1 MTKAVGVDS
10 VESLTRSGWLLGTL
24 DYMAPEQIRG
34 EDADPRSDI
43 YSLAAVLFECLTGVV
58 PFRRGTEIA
67 VMYAHL
73 EQLPPSVSSIRG
85 GLPEEID
92 PVIRRGMA
100 KHPDDR
106 PASMAEVRQEL
117 MPWTSGEP
125 VPPPDD
131 RDDVDYRQAVAE
143 ATNADDEEGLFSE
156 DIVSASRLAAMPD
169 LPRLA
174 QRGSHWR
181 VACGGSADG
190 CGSADRFEARGRRQ
204 HGVDVAG
211 TFRRGRGG
219 CARGRSGI
227 DRR

>member
-1 MTKAVGVDS
+1 
-10 VESLTRSGWLLGTL
+10 
-24 DYMAPEQIRG
+24 MAPEQIRG

-106 PASMAEVRQEL
+106 QQTATRLIVEAGVALFGRAAALGAPQ
-117 MPWTSGEP
+117 
-125 VPPPDD
+125 PPL
-131 RDDVDYRQAVAE
+131 E
-143 ATNADDEEGLFSE
+143 HATTRIARGSRSVGR
-156 DIVSASRLAAMPD
+156 IGVSLAADP
-169 LPRLA
+169 PRL
-174 QRGSHWR
+174 RL
-181 VACGGSADG
+181 
-190 CGSADRFEARGRRQ
+190 RR
-204 HGVDVAG
+204 
-211 TFRRGRGG
+211 
-219 CARGRSGI
+219 SL
-227 DRR
+227 